1 MAIRFSQLSIVW
13 GADEANTMLQL
24 LDELRDA
31 LWETYGE
38 QIVQL
43 RRADQNRHPN
53 SNPAQL
59 DLWGFDDD
67 GEL

>member
-1 MAIRFSQLSIVW
+1 MTLRFAQLAMLW
-13 GADEANTMLQL
+13 GADDARALLQL

-38 QIVQL
+38 EIVQL
-43 RRADQNRHPN
+43 RRAERQHHQRHN
-53 SNPAQL
+53 TAQL

-67 GEL
+67 DDD